1 MIHKLPY
8 ELVSMI
14 FQYDNTYVGQY
25 KKCINE
31 LNEYFYKEFP
41 GHSVYVYKDGINI
54 IIRRTIFK
62 SQLKNLHNFI
72 YNRCKRKKS
81 LRSYK
86 KKSF

>member
-14 FQYDNTYVGQY
+14 FQYDNTYICKY

-41 GHSVYVYKDGINI
+41 GHSVYVYHDGRNI

-62 SQLKNLHNFI
+62 SQLNNLHNFI

>member
-8 ELVSMI
+8 ELVSII
-14 FQYDNTYVGQY
+14 FQYDNTYIGKY

-41 GHSVYVYKDGINI
+41 GHSVYVYKDGTNI
-54 IIRRTIFK
+54 TIRRTIFK
-62 SQLKNLHNFI
+62 SQLNNLHNFI
-72 YNRCKRKKS
+72 YDRCKRKKS

-86 KKSF
+86 KISF